1 MQGCVGLFRDLQA
14 YGAVYTLLLV
24 NNVKPLYD
32 AYTTYLPRC
41 NVNAACQNTV
51 GSYNVLAKL
60 DTLEMAANA
69 LVSIE
74 VSFKYLPYFAL
85 LLRKLSSMLSLFI
98 DQINM
103 LYSVYTV
110 LLLFSL
116 FFCSRNFLISP
127 QSKAAPT
134 LSRYLMDF
142 EEYNNTCTNVWNNNL
157 REFSFLQSK
166 KLRKLVGG
174 LPFGDIFVLILK
186 CNVEAPQ
193 CVNLYAQPM

>member
-1 MQGCVGLFRDLQA
+1 
-14 YGAVYTLLLV
+14 
-24 NNVKPLYD
+24 
-32 AYTTYLPRC
+32 
-41 NVNAACQNTV
+41 
-51 GSYNVLAKL
+51 
-60 DTLEMAANA
+60 
-69 LVSIE
+69 
-74 VSFKYLPYFAL
+74 
-85 LLRKLSSMLSLFI
+85 
-98 DQINM
+98 M

-127 QSKAAPT
+127 QSKAAAT

-142 EEYNNTCTNVWNNNL
+142 EEYNNSCTNVWNNNL

-186 CNVEAPQ
+186 CNVEAP
-193 CVNLYAQPM
+193 